1 MRKRRNVGQRR
12 EDRIGSDRDGGGEGV
27 SGGGKEW
34 EVVGVAVGVTNLPSD
49 QSSFCVCGLAF
60 SAIQLTSSPLSSFH
74 RCGRS
79 VGEAVQAALFMLLA
93 RLDYLE
99 ICIVEFNDVQSIE
112 YKLYNDDVQRIGLKA
127 SGYILY
133 RCCRMIFPLPA
144 SSPCCQAS
152 WTTFKL
158 NSPNQTA
165 FHALLS
171 RRLFLAP
178 IFPVNRSSTKA
189 RIATESSFSESS
201 AENKG
206 EQLSFG
212 LTRTLLLGAMFGVWY
227 LLNICFNNYN
237 KQVHSQILQD

>member
-1 MRKRRNVGQRR
+1 MVSDGGAIG

>member
-1 MRKRRNVGQRR
+1 MVSDGGAIG

-237 KQVHSQILQD
+237 KQWVHHRF

>member
-1 MRKRRNVGQRR
+1 MVSDGGAIG

-79 VGEAVQAALFMLLA
+79 VGEAVQAALFML
-93 RLDYLE
+93 
-99 ICIVEFNDVQSIE
+99 SIE

-237 KQVHSQILQD
+237 KQWVHHRF

>member
-1 MRKRRNVGQRR
+1 

-237 KQVHSQILQD
+237 KQWVHHRF

>member
-1 MRKRRNVGQRR
+1 

-237 KQVHSQILQD
+237 KQ